1 MHTVHSQAT
10 LKKTFRILI
19 ITKKV
24 VLYNWRNPKVR
35 FMPHLT
41 CTHTHTHNQPVLIH
55 HRYLGHQ
62 TCALSTQKENQSKTS
77 DRSEFQTPTLR
88 SHVVRLDICTALHRG
103 GMAIDVKMFESMWER
118 AGCISA
124 SLAVTDALLNRKHL
138 HTKTGTQPK
147 VFHRRKPFPAFDYM
161 RHLEHI
167 NVAHRKHFTA
177 WQHINSMTTVKYLYI
192 FLYIS

>member
-1 MHTVHSQAT
+1 MHTH
-10 LKKTFRILI
+10 
-19 ITKKV
+19 
-24 VLYNWRNPKVR
+24 
-35 FMPHLT
+35 
-41 CTHTHTHNQPVLIH
+41 THTHTHNQPVLIH

-77 DRSEFQTPTLR
+77 DRFEFQTPTLR

-138 HTKTGTQPK
+138 HTQDWNTTQGLSQEK
-147 VFHRRKPFPAFDYM
+147 AISCF
-161 RHLEHI
+161 
-167 NVAHRKHFTA
+167 
-177 WQHINSMTTVKYLYI
+177 WLYEAPRA
-192 FLYIS
+192 Y